1 MEKNQYKSVKINK
14 KDYEILLILKEK
26 TNIKLVDLLNILLCH
41 SNKKDE
47 NLNLLSEHVQEL
59 QQKQDKFLCDF
70 DYIKENFLKIN
81 DIKDYNNLISFIN
94 ENAGI
99 IEQNIKEKNKHLN

>member
-1 MEKNQYKSVKINK
+1 MKSEYINIRMNK
-14 KDYEILLILKEK
+14 KNYQILKDLKIK
-26 TNIKLVDLLNILLCH
+26 TNIKIADLLNILLCH

-47 NLNLLSEHVQEL
+47 NLNLLSEHIEKL
-59 QQKQDKFLCDF
+59 QQKQQENLYDF

-81 DIKDYNNLISFIN
+81 NVKDYKELISFIN

-99 IEQNIKEKNKHLN
+99 IEQNIKEKNKHLA

>member
-1 MEKNQYKSVKINK
+1 MKSEYINIRINK
-14 KDYEILLILKEK
+14 KDYEILQNLSKS
-26 TNIKLVDLLNILLCH
+26 TNIKLIKLINILVNF

-47 NLNLLSEHVQEL
+47 NLNLLSEHIEEL
-59 QQKQDKFLCDF
+59 QQKQQKNLYDF

-81 DIKDYNNLISFIN
+81 TVKDYKELISFIN
-94 ENAGI
+94 ENDGI